1 MTITFE
7 YGKFRYG
14 PSDIGHY
21 SLGTVESAK
30 LVCEEPDILNMD
42 NEVVFYLADNLR
54 IRITR
59 ELYDSLVSRVQL
71 AKEA

>member
-1 MTITFE
+1 
-7 YGKFRYG
+7 
-14 PSDIGHY
+14 
-21 SLGTVESAK
+21 
-30 LVCEEPDILNMD
+30 LNMD